1 MTQPNN
7 LKSHFLL
14 DPEIVFLNHGSFGA
28 CPKPVFAAYQA
39 WQLELERQPVAFLGR
54 RIDGLLSEARTALA
68 AYVNSDPDDVVF
80 VANAT
85 AGVNTIAKAIPLHAG
100 DEILTTDHE
109 YGACMTTWGRVAA
122 PAGAVIVERK
132 VTLPLLSDEAFVEEF
147 WAGVTPKT
155 RVVYLSHITSPTAL
169 TFPVAEICRRAR
181 AAGIISVIDG
191 AHAPGQIRVDMRE
204 VDPDFYTGNCHKW
217 MCAPKGSGFLYVRR
231 DQQDDVHPLI
241 ISWGYRDGDTFI
253 SRHQV
258 QPTRDPAAFLTVPA
272 AIQFQ
277 REHEWDAVRQQC
289 HAVAVDLRNAI
300 NAWSGLQ
307 PLCSD
312 DHFAQMFTVEVPPC
326 DPVAVKDRLYDDYK
340 IELPM
345 FNWQGKPCLRT
356 SIQGYN
362 TAHDGEF
369 LLNALREVFAKA

>member
-1 MTQPNN
+1 MTHTNN
-7 LKSHFLL
+7 LKSLFLL
-14 DPEIVFLNHGSFGA
+14 DPEVVFLNHGSFGA
-28 CPKPVFAAYQA
+28 CPKPVFAAYQT
-39 WQLELERQPVAFLGR
+39 WQLDLERQPVAFLGR
-54 RIDGLLSEARTALA
+54 SVDALLTEARTVLA
-68 AYVNSDPDDVVF
+68 EYVNAASDDVVF

-85 AGVNTIAKAIPLHAG
+85 AGVNTIAKAISLQAG

-109 YGACMTTWGRVAA
+109 YGACLTTWGRVAA
-122 PAGAVIVERK
+122 EVGAVVVERR
-132 VTLPLLSDEAFVEEF
+132 VTLPLVSDEEFVEQF

-191 AHAPGQIRVDMRE
+191 AHAPGQIPVDLHQI
-204 VDPDFYTGNCHKW
+204 DPDFYTGNCHKW
-217 MCAPKGSGFLYVRR
+217 LCAPKGSGFVYVRR
-231 DQQDDVHPLI
+231 EHQEYVHPLI

-258 QPTRDPAAFLTVPA
+258 QPTRDPAAFLTVPT

-277 REHEWDAVRQQC
+277 RDHNWDAVRQQC
-289 HAVAVDLRNAI
+289 HAAAVDLRNAI

-307 PLCSD
+307 ALCSD

-326 DPVAVKDRLYDDYK
+326 DPAVVKDRLYEEYR

-345 FNWQGKPCLRT
+345 FNWQGKPCLRV

-362 TAHDGEF
+362 TTQDADH
-369 LLNALREVFAKA
+369 LLKALREVFEPR